1 MHVCDCYLFFVSL
14 HNNYV
19 INHIVSTVVM
29 FISFVVCLFHCSLI
43 LMFVLWD
50 LSQALIELVVVVLL
64 VLTNYNIRSYR
75 SYHHCDI
82 SLINISLCL
91 TFHLSAPLSSLSFH
105 FPPAIPILPINII
118 TLLTLFVCWVVVT
131 IFIYNHPLFTVCKRI
146 VSKILAL
153 NQ

>member
-1 MHVCDCYLFFVSL
+1 MFVIVIFSL
-14 HNNYV
+14 YH
-19 INHIVSTVVM
+19 
-29 FISFVVCLFHCSLI
+29 FIIITLSIILYPLSLCSYHVVCSFHCSLI

-91 TFHLSAPLSSLSFH
+91 TFHLSASLSFH